1 MADPITRRERRE
13 LLAIGL
19 GTLAV
24 FTLSF
29 FGLFYFLGRE
39 ERELREAR
47 RYLTDEQ
54 RVKLG
59 QILRVTKPPAIA
71 ITCPVDDYTACE
83 YRNEFIEVFRE
94 AGWQVT
100 EGYVSPAA
108 PSVGLWIVVHDASA
122 PPPVAVFLTG
132 ALEEIGL
139 QSQIETDQG
148 LVPGSV
154 LLHVGW
160 KE

>member
-1 MADPITRRERRE
+1 MADLFTRRESRE
-13 LLAIGL
+13 ILTIGL

-29 FGLFYFLGRE
+29 LGLFYFLGRE
-39 ERELREAR
+39 ERALREAR

-54 RVKLG
+54 RVRLG
-59 QILRVTKPPAIA
+59 QTLRITNPPAIA
-71 ITCPVDDYTACE
+71 ITCPVDASTACE
-83 YRNEFIEVFRE
+83 HRNEFIEVFRE

-100 EGYVSPAA
+100 EGYVTPTA
-108 PSVGLWIVVHDASA
+108 PPVGLWIVVQDAKA
-122 PPPVAVFLTG
+122 PPPVAAFLTG

-139 QSQIETDQG
+139 RWQIETDPG
-148 LVPGSV
+148 LLPGSV